1 MTNLP
6 SSLAAPDSLL
16 CSPKAH
22 AADGAPAET
31 PAHKGPG
38 TAAAPSLLENSKDVA
53 SAGSCGARG
62 IIPVGQEPKR
72 LYNVGEDRGAQR
84 MGGREVASNRAARG
98 AATDTDRSRRHKD
111 INRTPPSEI
120 RNPSGFYKYKN
131 ALHEKQVFVTETL
144 RSLRRAESHVWLA
157 IHNCQGPNG
166 ARISQARIM
175 ELAGIMSRK
184 NVSAAVRSL
193 QARGLLEVLVR
204 GKYRPN
210 GNGNHGLASV
220 YRVHPRPEQRI
231 IEAAQQ
237 KKQSRA
243 TKKTVKKKPR

>member
-6 SSLAAPDSLL
+6 SSAPAPDSLL
-16 CSPKAH
+16 RSPKAQ

-38 TAAAPSLLENSKDVA
+38 TAGASSLIENSIDVA
-53 SAGSCGARG
+53 SSGSCGARG
-62 IIPVGQEPKR
+62 VIPVGQEPKR
-72 LYNVGEDRGAQR
+72 LYDLEADRGAQR

-98 AATDTDRSRRHKD
+98 AATDTDRSRRDKD
-111 INRTPPSEI
+111 INNITLSTI
-120 RNPSGFYKYKN
+120 RNPRGFYQYKN
-131 ALHEKQVFVTETL
+131 ALQEKQVFITETL

-157 IHNCQGPNG
+157 IHNCQGDKG

-175 ELAGIMSRK
+175 ELAGIKSRK
-184 NVSAAVRSL
+184 NVSTAVQSL
-193 QARGLLEVLVR
+193 HARGLLEVLVR

-210 GNGNHGLASV
+210 GSGNHGLASI
-220 YRVHPRPEQRI
+220 YRVYPRPEQRI